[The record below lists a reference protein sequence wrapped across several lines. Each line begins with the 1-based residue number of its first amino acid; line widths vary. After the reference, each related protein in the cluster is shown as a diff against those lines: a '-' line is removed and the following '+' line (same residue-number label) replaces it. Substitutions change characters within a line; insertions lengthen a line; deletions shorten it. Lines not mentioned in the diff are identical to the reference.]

1 MEQKNVFHGI
11 ARSKGRAAGEALVS
25 EINLSWA
32 PCSILN
38 DGTIRA
44 FGNKLNGQSVTNKI
58 IVYPTVTGSTSGSF
72 GLLFKVKE
80 NHTGPQ
86 ALICQQVHFI
96 DIAGAIASDIPAIDG
111 LDADPMQVIQ
121 SGDWVEI
128 VAEEVGKPA
137 TVTVTRKAAAGN

>member
-1 MEQKNVFHGI
+1 MEQKHVYKGI
-11 ARSKGRAAGEALVS
+11 ARSKGRTAGEALVCDM
-25 EINLSWA
+25 NLSWA
-32 PCSILN
+32 PCSVLN

-44 FGNKLNGQSVTNKI
+44 FGNKLNGENVKDKI

-80 NHTGPQ
+80 AHTGPR
-86 ALICQQVHFI
+86 ALICRQVHYI

-111 LDADPMQVIQ
+111 LDADPLQVIR

-128 VAEEVGKPA
+128 VADEVGQEA
-137 TVTVTRKAAAGN
+137 TVTVTRKSA